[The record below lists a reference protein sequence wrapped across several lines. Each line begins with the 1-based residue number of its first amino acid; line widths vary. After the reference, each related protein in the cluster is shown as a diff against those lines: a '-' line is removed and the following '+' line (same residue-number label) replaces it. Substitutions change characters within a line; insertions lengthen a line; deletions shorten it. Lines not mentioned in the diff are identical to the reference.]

1 MKKTVLLLAS
11 LTAVLLLAGCGI
23 GKPKV
28 PEWAQ
33 KDKVYADT
41 YLAVKEAFGPDSGEA
56 PKELK
61 YLKYDS
67 KFKIPYLLFEDEMKD
82 KDYKKL
88 QETVKSVWDGKD
100 VPMFGARTDS
110 LMESK
115 VRMLNFLAALN
126 CKSVDLNLQI
136 VQIPSDWRLEEKDE
150 YDLSN
155 IQGLTE
161 LVIDDDNPV
170 INDEDGVRPNKDV
183 KVLTAPGSNV
193 LIETE
198 KYFPNTE
205 KLYLYE
211 IANTVPKYLH
221 LGPKVAE
228 VTYTKRDGKDVES
241 SREVFDFFTEL
252 KGMDQIKK
260 INGVDKDKF
269 DIPVSEEIKKEA
281 EQEAEAEERA
291 EKVEAVLAP
300 LDQYKG
306 IDSKEEEGTPKLG
319 NKIIVKIDSENSV
332 EAALAGDDFYGI
344 PNDRLAKTFEEADT
358 YLNVHPYHELAGSYT
373 NGGMAYKTHTMV
385 ITFDIKN
392 GGKRA
397 AKLIGSTDPP
407 QTITTYNNIPTG
419 GSGEF
424 LKDKALAYVKK
435 LL

>member
-1 MKKTVLLLAS
+1 MKTVK
-11 LTAVLLLAGCGI
+11 T
-23 GKPKV
+23 
-28 PEWAQ
+28 
-33 KDKVYADT
+33 
-41 YLAVKEAFGPDSGEA
+41 
-56 PKELK
+56 
-61 YLKYDS
+61 
-67 KFKIPYLLFEDEMKD
+67 
-82 KDYKKL
+82 
-88 QETVKSVWDGKD
+88 VWDGKD

-136 VQIPSDWRLEEKDE
+136 VQIPREWRLEEKDE

-170 INDEDGVRPNKDV
+170 INDEDSVRPNKDV

-193 LIETE
+193 LVQTE

-211 IANTVPKYLH
+211 IDNQVPKYLN
-221 LGPKVAE
+221 LGPKIAE

-306 IDSKEEEGTPKLG
+306 VDS
-319 NKIIVKIDSENSV
+319 
-332 EAALAGDDFYGI
+332 
-344 PNDRLAKTFEEADT
+344 
-358 YLNVHPYHELAGSYT
+358 
-373 NGGMAYKTHTMV
+373 
-385 ITFDIKN
+385 
-392 GGKRA
+392 
-397 AKLIGSTDPP
+397 
-407 QTITTYNNIPTG
+407 
-419 GSGEF
+419 
-424 LKDKALAYVKK
+424 KDKALEYVKT

>member
-1 MKKTVLLLAS
+1 
-11 LTAVLLLAGCGI
+11 
-23 GKPKV
+23 
-28 PEWAQ
+28 
-33 KDKVYADT
+33 
-41 YLAVKEAFGPDSGEA
+41 
-56 PKELK
+56 
-61 YLKYDS
+61 
-67 KFKIPYLLFEDEMKD
+67 
-82 KDYKKL
+82 
-88 QETVKSVWDGKD
+88 
-100 VPMFGARTDS
+100 
-110 LMESK
+110 
-115 VRMLNFLAALN
+115 MLNFLAALN
-126 CKSVDLNLQI
+126 CKSIDLNLQI

-211 IANTVPKYLH
+211 IDGAVPKYLH

-269 DIPVSEEIKKEA
+269 DIPVSEEIKKE
-281 EQEAEAEERA
+281 
-291 EKVEAVLAP
+291 
-300 LDQYKG
+300 
-306 IDSKEEEGTPKLG
+306 EGTPKLG
-319 NKIIVKIDSENSV
+319 SKIIVKIDSENSV

-397 AKLIGSTDPP
+397 AKLIGSTNPP

-424 LKDKALAYVKK
+424 LKDKALEYVKT